1 MSTAEDVIKE
11 LQARIRHLEREVDAL
26 GKSDPERMILLQTIA
41 EKQETLIILLRQGLQ
56 PLLSSFGKI

>member
-26 GKSDPERMILLQTIA
+26 GKSDTERNIQLQTIA